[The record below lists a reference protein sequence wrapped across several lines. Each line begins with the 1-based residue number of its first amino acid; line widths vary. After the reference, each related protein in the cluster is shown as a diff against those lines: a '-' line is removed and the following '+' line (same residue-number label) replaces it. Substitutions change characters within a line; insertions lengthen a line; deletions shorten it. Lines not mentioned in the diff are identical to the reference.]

1 MARKIAELRAKMT
14 PDAQARSAALA
25 EGMLVEMQLQELRK
39 SRNITQVAV
48 ADAMHVEQGAVSKL
62 ERREDMY
69 VSTLRDY
76 VQALGGEL
84 RMVAKFPDAEIQLHT
99 LQEAQLR

>member
-14 PDAQARSAALA
+14 PGAQARSAALA